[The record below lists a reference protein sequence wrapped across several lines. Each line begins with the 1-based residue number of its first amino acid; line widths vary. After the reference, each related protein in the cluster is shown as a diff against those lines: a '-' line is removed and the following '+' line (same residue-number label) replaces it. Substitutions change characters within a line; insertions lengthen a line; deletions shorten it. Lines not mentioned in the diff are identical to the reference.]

1 MVRRC
6 VVELFSLLSRQ
17 AEFIVLLVYE
27 FVVGSSDVPP
37 GNMGYASESLVFCS
51 YLRREESA

>member
-1 MVRRC
+1 L
-6 VVELFSLLSRQ
+6 ES
-17 AEFIVLLVYE
+17 IVLLVYE

-37 GNMGYASESLVFCS
+37 GNMGYALESLVFCS